1 MGMNLEQTKL
11 SALRILFPPLVTP
24 LHSIPNKVLAPQS
37 WKQQHI
43 QEVHNPLEP
52 VDAKQILELCSHP
65 DNSSTPAHLQ
75 VMLILW
81 QITAYVLVIDINLKC
96 KEYHNRHNY

>member
-11 SALRILFPPLVTP
+11 SALQILFPPLVTP

-43 QEVHNPLEP
+43 QEMHILLEP

-65 DNSSTPAHLQ
+65 DNSSTPAHRQ
-75 VMLILW
+75 VMHILW
-81 QITAYVLVIDINLKC
+81 QMIAHVLLIDIRIGCYKL
-96 KEYHNRHNY
+96 EMHGIP